1 MTRLIMSRKSI
12 STDESSGLEW
22 NTRYEIIKGIC
33 SGLNFLHER
42 DIVHLDLKPQNIL
55 MDANMI
61 PKIVDFGLS
70 RFSVKQKSN
79 TVTVTFTSKLVGTR
93 VSQLCNNSTYAF
105 LVWSSIML
113 AVSQNS

>member
-1 MTRLIMSRKSI
+1 MHLQVL
-12 STDESSGLEW
+12 SGTL
-22 NTRYEIIKGIC
+22 RYEIIKGIC

-79 TVTVTFTSKLVGTR
+79 LSL
-93 VSQLCNNSTYAF
+93 SLS
-105 LVWSSIML
+105 L
-113 AVSQNS
+113 QNSSEPGEPTLQQ